1 MRAVSPQG
9 SATTLEHMTE
19 PSHTVWED
27 EEEAREAALHDAG
40 LEEDDAE
47 DDAEDAADGDPAP
60 TDS

>member
-1 MRAVSPQG
+1 
-9 SATTLEHMTE
+9 MTE

-47 DDAEDAADGDPAP
+47 DAADGDPAP